1 MMRERRMIMTYG
13 IMLAAAISVSI
24 RQVVLVLFISDTI
37 ESTDLQVQFRL
48 ASLASAMFGIGQLV
62 GSPLVGY
69 VNDKM
74 GGG

>member
-1 MMRERRMIMTYG
+1 MRERRMIMTYG